1 MARCVIAVAILVA
14 VLILTIAVAIRLY
27 GSSLEPVAIRLYGSS
42 LELLNY
48 DSSNLAQILQ
58 RIFVSALI
66 LLTTI
71 FLLLLIGVELYT
83 IMVFV
88 MECCCE

>member
-1 MARCVIAVAILVA
+1 MARCVIAVAILVM
-14 VLILTIAVAIRLY
+14 VLILTIA
-27 GSSLEPVAIRLYGSS
+27 VAIRLYGSS

-48 DSSNLAQILQ
+48 DSSNLVQVLQ

-71 FLLLLIGVELYT
+71 FLMLLIGVELYAV
-83 IMVFV
+83 MVLV
-88 MECCCE
+88 MECCFE

>member
-1 MARCVIAVAILVA
+1 MARCVIAVAILVT
-14 VLILTIAVAIRLY
+14 VLILTIA
-27 GSSLEPVAIRLYGSS
+27 VAIRLYGSS

-48 DSSNLAQILQ
+48 DSSNLVQVLQ

-71 FLLLLIGVELYT
+71 FLMLLIGVELYAV
-83 IMVFV
+83 MVLV
-88 MECCCE
+88 MECCFE